1 VWKNALRFVIRA
13 SQSLKRSMRG
23 NMTCLKASLN
33 RGGISMTGDPSIM
46 EKLGRG
52 GVNVVFERDIKRRP
66 IFRGDRI
73 AM

>member
-1 VWKNALRFVIRA
+1 
-13 SQSLKRSMRG
+13 
-23 NMTCLKASLN
+23 MTCLKASLN